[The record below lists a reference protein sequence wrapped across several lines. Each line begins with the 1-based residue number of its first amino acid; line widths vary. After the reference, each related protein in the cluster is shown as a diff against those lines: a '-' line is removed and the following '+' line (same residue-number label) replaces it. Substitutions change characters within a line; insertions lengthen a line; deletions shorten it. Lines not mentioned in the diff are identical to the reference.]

1 MDITH
6 CEAANPDPLP
16 EIDCVIVGHDCSD
29 QLCGCLASV
38 RTSDYPQRKLH
49 IHYIDLGSTDDSREI
64 AGSCWGVRVTA
75 LGAPRTAPGAAKNAG
90 WTQGSAPFIQ
100 FIDALSILD
109 PKWLK
114 TGVYELSADQKLGA
128 VFGLSRKLHPVE
140 SFYNRMEEIESRLPD
155 GASGVY
161 GCDALIRRDA
171 LESTGGYDHRLIAGQ
186 EQLLSRNILR
196 AGWKILRLE
205 TIMVLRDLPAV
216 DLWHYLCRAYLAG
229 YEIAAV
235 RNDESRTGS
244 TYLKDECRTVAVNG
258 GGVVASALLSLLLF
272 VMAPSEKM
280 AALSLVPAAIGL
292 CLLFSPRLF
301 MVEKFMHDRQVDRA
315 LAKTYAWHRSLVLLP
330 QFFGLLGYHSGWVAR
345 RPNEQASRHMQMQP
359 R

>member
-1 MDITH
+1 MDYEH
-6 CEAANPDPLP
+6 CEAANPAPLP

-75 LGAPRTAPGAAKNAG
+75 LGTPRTTPGAAKNAG

-100 FIDALSILD
+100 FIDAFSILD

-114 TGVYELSADQKLGA
+114 TGVHELTADHDLGA
-128 VFGLSRKLHPVE
+128 VFGLSRKLHPVA
-140 SFYNRMEEIESRLPD
+140 SFYNRMEEIERRPPE
-155 GASGVY
+155 GASGLY
-161 GCDALIRRDA
+161 GCDALIRREA
-171 LESTGGYDHRLIAGQ
+171 LESTGGYDYRLIAGQ
-186 EQLLSRNILR
+186 EQLLGRDILR

-205 TIMVLRDLPAV
+205 TIMVLRDLAAV
-216 DLWHYLCRAYLAG
+216 DLWHCLCRAYLAG

-235 RNDESRTGS
+235 RHGESRAGS
-244 TYLKDECRTVAVNG
+244 PYLKDEFRILAVTG
-258 GGVVASALLSLLLF
+258 VGVVASILLSLLLF

-280 AALSLVPAAIGL
+280 AVLALVPAAIGL
-292 CLLFSPRLF
+292 CLLFSPRFF
-301 MVEKFMHDRQVDRA
+301 MVEKFMHDRKVDRA
-315 LAKTYAWHRSLVLLP
+315 LAKTYAWQRSLVLLP
-330 QFFGLLGYHSGWVAR
+330 QLFGLLGYHSGWVAR
-345 RPNEQASRHMQMQP
+345 RPNEQATRQKQMQP